1 MSNGNLIPFNERTE
15 DEQRTIQRMGGKA
28 SGKAR
33 RDKRNFRETITT
45 LLSMPDMDKN
55 GKQLISPITGKPMS
69 IRENIVMQAL
79 LQARKGN
86 IKALQTILDI
96 MGERTFKLE
105 GDVKL
110 KSSRYET
117 MTDEEMREEALR
129 ISESIT
135 NY

>member
-1 MSNGNLIPFNERTE
+1 
-15 DEQRTIQRMGGKA
+15 MGGKA